1 MATGR
6 SGTARLQQFGVI
18 FGYRQVVIYVEPH
31 ANETRL
37 TTNTARTNLLINNE
51 PLPWADWAAE
61 FREKM
66 PSEIEDP
73 ASCQSE
79 PCGGKGVPDHGFSRK
94 ARYFFNIRRSSG
106 AKTSGYARYI
116 HHATRAENGNTMIS

>member
-1 MATGR
+1 MFDRKNTELATGR

-51 PLPWADWAAE
+51 P
-61 FREKM
+61 
-66 PSEIEDP
+66 SEIEDP

-79 PCGGKGVPDHGFSRK
+79 PCGGKGVLDHGFSRK